1 MRSHIAAIAYREWR
15 TRVRK
20 RSFILGLI
28 LLPLLGVGGVVGM
41 ALVVRESTVEHE
53 VLVVDHDAL
62 ITLEYQGEWVPHCPS
77 CFIEREGLAYRFTRE
92 MPADSVWLA
101 QGFTAVVEFD
111 ADVVQNQSGYLW
123 YKKAPGM
130 QLTSWLE
137 RDLGL
142 ALEHMRV
149 LETTDLNWPG
159 YRALRFDLNLSTRDI
174 KTGTGGVEIRSLV
187 GFAFSVFLFMFIAVH
202 GTTLMRSVLE
212 EKTSR
217 VVEVLLAA
225 VRPVELMWGKLI
237 GVAGVALTQFLAWS
251 VLSMLGMTVFRA
263 LFNAGT
269 FTEGLP
275 AADFTTMLAENE
287 LTRVLLEINW
297 PLMVAATFVYFIGG
311 YVLYGG
317 LYAAAGAASENE
329 TEANQFVVPLLM
341 PLLFSYM
348 AGSFTIGNP
357 DLLLSAWLSWI
368 PFTSPVSMLIR
379 IASGVHWAEMLGSMA
394 LLWLT
399 AWFMI
404 KFAGRIYQV
413 GLLHRGKKPSYRE
426 LFKWLRRDA

>member
-1 MRSHIAAIAYREWR
+1 MRSHIGAIAYREWR

-28 LLPLLGVGGVVGM
+28 LLPLLGIGGVVGM
-41 ALVVRESTVEHE
+41 ALVVRESSVNHE
-53 VLVVDHDAL
+53 VLVVDHDGL
-62 ITLEYQGEWVPHCPS
+62 ITVDHQGEWVPHCPS
-77 CFIEREGLAYRFTRE
+77 CFLEREGLDYRFTRE
-92 MPADSVWLA
+92 MPVDSVWLA

-111 ADVVQNQSGYLW
+111 GDVVQNQSGHLW
-123 YKKAPGM
+123 YESAPGM
-130 QLTSWLE
+130 ELARWLE

-142 ALEHMRV
+142 ALEHLRV

-174 KTGTGGVEIRSLV
+174 KTGTGGVEIRSII
-187 GFAFSVFLFMFIAVH
+187 GFAFSIFLFMFIAIH

-217 VVEVLLAA
+217 VVEVLLAV
-225 VRPVELMWGKLI
+225 VRPVDLMWGKLI
-237 GVAGVALTQFLAWS
+237 GVAAVALTQFLAWS
-251 VLSMLGMTVFRA
+251 LLSMTGMALFRS

-269 FTEGLP
+269 FTKGLP
-275 AADFTTMLAENE
+275 TADLTTLMAENE

-297 PLMVAATFVYFIGG
+297 PLMVIATLVYFIGG

-348 AGSFTIGNP
+348 AGSFAIGNP
-357 DLLLSAWLSWI
+357 DLPLGAWLSWI

-379 IASGVHWAEMLGSMA
+379 VATGVHWAELIGSMA

-399 AWFMI
+399 AWLMI
-404 KFAGRIYQV
+404 KLAGRIYQV

-426 LFKWLRRDA
+426 LFKWLRGNG